1 MTFIKAK
8 SVDSIL
14 GAFTKAIKDL
24 EQLAQDKAIEAV
36 ENEEKA
42 AKYLN
47 DANKAN
53 TEANRAIQASIKI
66 KSITE

>member
-1 MTFIKAK
+1 MTFIKVK

-36 ENEEKA
+36 EKEEKA
-42 AKYLN
+42 AQFLTE
-47 DANKAN
+47 ANKAN
-53 TEANRAIQASIKI
+53 AESNRAIQASIKI